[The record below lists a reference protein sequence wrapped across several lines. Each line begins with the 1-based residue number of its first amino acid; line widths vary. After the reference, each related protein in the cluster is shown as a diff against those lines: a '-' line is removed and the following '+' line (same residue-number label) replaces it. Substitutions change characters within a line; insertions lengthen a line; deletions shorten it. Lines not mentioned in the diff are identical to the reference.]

1 MKTIE
6 VEDALNLD
14 AVFADTRTPKEFE
27 EATIPGAV
35 NIPLFSNEER
45 AVVGTIYKKIGKNE
59 AIEKGMEFV
68 SKHLPNMLKEFN
80 KYKGKKI
87 VIFCWR
93 GGMRSRS
100 ITALLDSLGFD
111 VYQMKG
117 GHKEFRRYVLRTLEN
132 YKLTS
137 KLIVLNG
144 LAGSGKTEILNKF
157 NNSIDLEG
165 LAQHR
170 NSLLGAVGLKPRSQ
184 KMFDALLLKRLEELK
199 NEKYIFI
206 EGEGRKIGNV
216 ILPLFLYNGMKKG
229 INVLIERDINKRAE
243 RLVKEYGSHKEEL
256 INLLDKFNKLTS
268 NKNILLLKK
277 LLNENKLQESAL
289 IFLKEY
295 YDKKYSCSR
304 EKYKIAIKENYAEN
318 LSKLIKKLE

>member
-1 MKTIE
+1 MKIIE
-6 VEDALNLD
+6 VEDALKLN
-14 AVFADTRTPKEFE
+14 AIFVDTRTPKEYE
-27 EATIPGAV
+27 EATIPTAV

-45 AVVGTIYKKIGKNE
+45 AIVGTIYSKIGKNE

-68 SKHLPNMLKEFN
+68 SEHLPNMLKEFN
-80 KYKGKKI
+80 KYKNKKI
-87 VIFCWR
+87 IIFCWR

-117 GHKEFRRYVLRTLEN
+117 GHKEFRRYVLRNLEN
-132 YKLTS
+132 YKLNS

-144 LAGSGKTEILNKF
+144 LTGSGKTEILNKF
-157 NNSIDLEG
+157 DNSIDLEG

-170 NSLLGAVGLKPRSQ
+170 NSLLGAVGLNPRSQ
-184 KMFDALLLKRLEELK
+184 KMFDALLLKRLKELK

-206 EGEGRKIGNV
+206 EGEGRKIGDI

-229 INVLIERDINKRAE
+229 INLLIECDINKRAE
-243 RLVKEYGSHKEEL
+243 RLVKEYGDHKEEL
-256 INLLDKFNKLTS
+256 IKLLDKFNKLTS
-268 NKNILLLKK
+268 KKNILLLKN
-277 LLNENKLQESAL
+277 LLNENKLEEAAL

-295 YDKKYSCSR
+295 YDKKYSCSK
-304 EKYKIAIKENYAEN
+304 ESYKYIIKEDYIEN
-318 LSKLIKKLE
+318 LKKLLI